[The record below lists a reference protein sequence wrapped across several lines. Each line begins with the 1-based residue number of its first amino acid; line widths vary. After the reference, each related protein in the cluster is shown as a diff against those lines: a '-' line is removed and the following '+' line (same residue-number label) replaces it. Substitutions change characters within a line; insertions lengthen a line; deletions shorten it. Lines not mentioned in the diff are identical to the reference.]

1 MTPLMFTV
9 LACAFE
15 CIISIFLIRFLV
27 RRTAYGYVAGSLIMT
42 VVPALLSVRILSAVA
57 IAYFAKEI
65 AKQIMLALLAAFGVG
80 SAVGYVLGK
89 ISNKRESN

>member
-15 CIISIFLIRFLV
+15 FVISIFLIRFLV

-42 VVPALLSVRILSAVA
+42 VVPALLGVRILSAVA
-57 IAYFAKEI
+57 IAYFAKEV
-65 AKQIMLALLAAFGVG
+65 AKQIMIGLIVAFGAG
-80 SAVGYVLGK
+80 SAIGYVLGK
-89 ISNKRESN
+89 ISNKRETT